1 MEAERKGKK
10 ALSLCIL
17 RVLERYA
24 SPDAPMTSRQII
36 DRVEA
41 DYGLT
46 AERKAVGRNLLLL
59 AEMGFELSTYQD
71 NGHGYYLHAPQA
83 WDAQEERQV
92 LYDALL
98 RAPASLLRSAM
109 LEQLESDL
117 PAVVRVGEEAPDS
130 EQSATVY
137 LLREAIRD
145 TMKVTFSYRPDTAV
159 LTVSPGCVA
168 FDGSYA
174 LLAVPDGT
182 EEAAVYRLSRM
193 TAIRALDER
202 ATLPKRM
209 PDPLSLLKRRSE
221 PEVLELL
228 CQPGVLD
235 DLYARFPDATLR
247 REGGYLRAR
256 VHAPW
261 EDVGAFLAEHMT
273 HAILLSPEERRTTV
287 REALQ
292 QALSC
297 YPQ

>member
-1 MEAERKGKK
+1 MEAELKGKK

-36 DRVEA
+36 DRIEE

-59 AEMGFELSTYQD
+59 SEMGFKLSTYQD

-98 RAPASLLRSAM
+98 RAPASLYRASM
-109 LEQLESDL
+109 LEQLEADL
-117 PAVVRVGEEAPDS
+117 PAVIRIGDGVPDG
-130 EQSATVY
+130 EQSAGVH

-145 TMKVTFSYRPDTAV
+145 TMKVAFSYRPDATVTA
-159 LTVSPGCVA
+159 SPYAVVY
-168 FDGSYA
+168 DGSYA
-174 LLAVPDGT
+174 LLAVPDGA
-182 EEAAVYRLSRM
+182 EEAAAYRMSRM
-193 TAIRALDER
+193 TAIRVLDER
-202 ATLPKRM
+202 ASLPKRK
-209 PDPLSLLKRRSE
+209 PEPSTLLGDKGE

-228 CQPGVLD
+228 CKPAVLD
-235 DLYARFPDATLR
+235 DLYTRFPDASLR
-247 REGGYLRAR
+247 RDGGYLRAR

-261 EDVGAFLAEHMT
+261 EDVSTFLAGHMT
-273 HAILLSPEERRTTV
+273 QAILLSPEARRTTV
-287 REALQ
+287 REALH

>member
-1 MEAERKGKK
+1 MEAELKGKK

-36 DRVEA
+36 DRIEE
-41 DYGLT
+41 DYGMT
-46 AERKAVGRNLLLL
+46 AERKAVGRNLILLS
-59 AEMGFELSTYQD
+59 EMGFELSTYQD

-98 RAPASLLRSAM
+98 RAPASLCRTAM

-117 PAVVRVGEEAPDS
+117 PAVIRIGDETPDV
-130 EQSATVY
+130 EQSASVY

-145 TMKVTFSYRPDTAV
+145 TMKIAFSYRPDTAV
-159 LTVSPGCVA
+159 ITASPFAVVY
-168 FDGSYA
+168 DGSYA
-174 LLAVPDGT
+174 LIAQPDGA
-182 EEAAVYRLSRM
+182 EEAVAYRMSRM
-193 TAIRALDER
+193 TAVRVLEER
-202 ATLPKRM
+202 AALPRRLPDFATLLGGK
-209 PDPLSLLKRRSE
+209 SE

-228 CQPGVLD
+228 CQPNVLD
-235 DLYARFPDATLR
+235 DLYQRFPDASLR

-261 EDVGAFLAEHMT
+261 EDVRAFLAAHMT
-273 HAILLSPEERRTTV
+273 HAILLSPDARRATV
-287 REALQ
+287 REALH

>member
-36 DRVEA
+36 DRIEE

-98 RAPASLLRSAM
+98 RAPASLCRTAM
-109 LEQLESDL
+109 LEQLEADL
-117 PAVVRVGEEAPDS
+117 PAVVRLGDGAPDS
-130 EQSATVY
+130 EQSAGVY

-145 TMKVTFSYRPDTAV
+145 TIKVAFSYRPEAAVITA
-159 LTVSPGCVA
+159 SPYAVA
-168 FDGSYA
+168 YDGSYA

-182 EEAAVYRLSRM
+182 EEAVAYRMSRM
-193 TAIRALDER
+193 AAIRMLDER
-202 ATLPKRM
+202 ATLPKRL
-209 PDPLSLLKRRSE
+209 PDPQTLLGGKSE

-228 CQPGVLD
+228 CKPSVLD
-235 DLYARFPDATLR
+235 DLYARFPDASLR

-261 EDVGAFLAEHMT
+261 EDVGAFLAGHMT
-273 HAILLSPEERRTTV
+273 HAILLSPESRRTTV
-287 REALQ
+287 REALH

>member
-36 DRVEA
+36 DRIEE
-41 DYGLT
+41 DYGMT

-59 AEMGFELSTYQD
+59 AEMGFELSTYQE

-83 WDAQEERQV
+83 WDAKEERAV

-98 RAPASLLRSAM
+98 RAPSSLCRTAM
-109 LEQLESDL
+109 LEQLESEL
-117 PAVVRVGEEAPDS
+117 PAVVRTTDDAPDS
-130 EQSATVY
+130 EQSASVY

-145 TMKVTFSYRPDTAV
+145 TMKVAFSYRPDAAVTA
-159 LTVSPGCVA
+159 SPFAVA
-168 FDGSYA
+168 YDGSYA
-174 LLAVPDGT
+174 LLAVPDGS
-182 EEAAVYRLSRM
+182 EEATVYRMSRM
-193 TAIRALDER
+193 TALHVLEEP
-202 ATLPKRM
+202 ATLPRRL
-209 PDPLSLLKRRSE
+209 PDPATLLRSKSE

-228 CQPGVLD
+228 CQPSVLD
-235 DLYARFPDATLR
+235 ELYARFPDASLR

-273 HAILLSPEERRTTV
+273 RAILLSPEARRMTV
-287 REALQ
+287 REALH